1 MAKTNKEKWKEAV
14 SKVLDRFHQAYV
26 INLNKQTLED
36 IKKWDDDNVQ
46 PDHIVEGIHNE
57 RGLVNKTSL

>member
-1 MAKTNKEKWKEAV
+1 MMYINIEKYKKAWDALLKLNNTP
-14 SKVLDRFHQAYV
+14 SPMVL
-26 INLNKQTLED
+26 NTQTLED